1 MASDAVVT
9 APPDESATVV
19 VIGGPTASGK
29 SALAVRLAGE
39 FGGTVINAD
48 SMQLYDALPI
58 LTAQPSATDRQ
69 VAPHALYGVLPAD
82 SVGTAQAWREMA
94 LVEISRAV
102 QAGRLPVVVGGTGLY
117 LRTLMQGLS
126 PMPDIP
132 DEVRSRVRALWDDE
146 GADAVR
152 SRLGRL
158 DPAAVAR
165 LKPGD
170 RQRRLRALE
179 VVEATGRSLSD
190 WQNAAAEGTPP
201 GLRFA
206 TIVLRP
212 ERESLREAIAGRFK
226 TMLADGALDEAAKL
240 LARNLPAGRPIM
252 RAVGLPQLRRHLSG
266 EIERDQAVT
275 EAIIATRQYAKRQDT
290 WFRHQFIAGHVVNS
304 QYSEKNLPE
313 IFSFIRRFGL
323 TGPA

>member
-1 MASDAVVT
+1 MVPHAG
-9 APPDESATVV
+9 SATAV

-29 SALAVRLAGE
+29 SALALRMAGE

-82 SVGTAQAWREMA
+82 SVGTAQAWRHLA
-94 LVEISRAV
+94 LEEISRTL

-117 LRTLMQGLS
+117 LRALMQGLS
-126 PMPDIP
+126 PMPDVP
-132 DEVRSRVRALWDDE
+132 EEVRSRVRALWDGQ
-146 GADAVR
+146 GAHAVR
-152 SRLGRL
+152 ARLERL
-158 DPAAVAR
+158 DPVAASR

-170 RQRRLRALE
+170 RQRHLRALE
-179 VVEATGRSLSD
+179 VVEATGRPLSD
-190 WQNAAAEGTPP
+190 WQNAASQGPPP

-212 ERESLREAIAGRFK
+212 EREALREAIAGRFK
-226 TMLADGALDEAAKL
+226 SMLADGALDEAAAL
-240 LARNLPAGRPIM
+240 LARNLPSERPIM
-252 RAVGLPQLRRHLSG
+252 RAVGLPQLARHLAG

-290 WFRHQFIAGHVVNS
+290 WFRHQFIARHAINS
-304 QYSEKNLPE
+304 QFSEKNLPE
-313 IFSFIRRFGL
+313 IFSFIRHFGL